1 MATHSSILVWRYPW
15 TEESGRRQSMES
27 QRIGESYIRYF
38 VVVVVLNTQIPFLI
52 FFQYFGSGP
61 FSRCVFLEVKSPEIP
76 RFLLL

>member
-1 MATHSSILVWRYPW
+1 MATHSSILVWRFPW
-15 TEESGRRQSMES
+15 TEESGRRQSMGS
-27 QRIGESYIRYF
+27 QRVGESYIRYF

-52 FFQYFGSGP
+52 FLQYSGSGP